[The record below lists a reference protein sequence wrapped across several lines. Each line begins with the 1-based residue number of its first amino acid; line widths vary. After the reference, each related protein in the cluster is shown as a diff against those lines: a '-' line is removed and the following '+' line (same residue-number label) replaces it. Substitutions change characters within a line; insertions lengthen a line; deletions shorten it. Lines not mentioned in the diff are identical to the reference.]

1 VCLEAALHQPQALVL
16 ENLADVADLAR
27 CALVAAS
34 WHDTVRAGLW
44 PRARG
49 MRVRSQG
56 DGAPAA
62 IAWAAQRCGNIAE
75 VLQCRSYVARLLFG
89 SLPLLLAGLCCRRL
103 SIISRM

>member
-1 VCLEAALHQPQALVL
+1 LVL

-49 MRVRSQG
+49 LRVRSQG
-56 DGAPAA
+56 DGAVAA

-75 VLQCRSYVARLLFG
+75 VLQQQ
-89 SLPLLLAGLCCRRL
+89 
-103 SIISRM
+103 

>member
-1 VCLEAALHQPQALVL
+1 ML

-56 DGAPAA
+56 DGAAAA
-62 IAWAAQRCGNIAE
+62 ISWAAQRCRNIAE
-75 VLQCRSYVARLLFG
+75 VLQCRRNGMGLPLG
-89 SLPLLLAGLCCRRL
+89 SLPPAGMRCWGVCTMGSL
-103 SIISRM
+103 